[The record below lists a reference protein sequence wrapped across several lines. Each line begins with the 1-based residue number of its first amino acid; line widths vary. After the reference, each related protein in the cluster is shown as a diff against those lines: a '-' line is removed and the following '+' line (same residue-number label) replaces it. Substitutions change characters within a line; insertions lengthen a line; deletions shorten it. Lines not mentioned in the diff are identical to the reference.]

1 MPQDN
6 FDALERE
13 LLDEILSICQFKGPL
28 PDDFGLDSP
37 LIGPDSPLGMDSL
50 DAVEVIFVVQK
61 KYGARVDAEKMGR
74 KIMRSLNT
82 LAQFVREYG
91 EKE

>member
-1 MPQDN
+1 MPLDN

-13 LLDEILSICQFKGPL
+13 LLDEILIICQLVGEP
-28 PDDFGLDSP
+28 PDGFNLDSP

-74 KIMRSLNT
+74 KIMRSLKT
-82 LAQFVREYG
+82 LAQFVRDHG
-91 EKE
+91 ER